1 MTLTVQKY
9 GGSSLSPPENLL
21 RVARRIVASRRRGEA
36 VVAVV
41 SAMGD
46 TTSELL
52 DLANRLASEPSRRE
66 LDLLLSSGEQISTS
80 LVSMAIQELG
90 EEAVALTGPQGGVLT
105 TDRHFDARILKV
117 LPQRIER
124 ELESGA
130 IPVIAGYQG
139 ESPSG
144 EITTL
149 GRGGSDTTA
158 VAIAAAL
165 GADCCELNSDV
176 PGVFSAD
183 PRIVEDAILLPAVS
197 YDDMLLLSRL
207 GAGVVNS
214 RAVAYAKKHDVVIK
228 ARASFGNG
236 DGTRIESRD
245 GERYRMPAVGVA
257 SHRTVVWL
265 RTDSG
270 GRTLLEKLGASLP
283 SAILAQRASD
293 GPSVNGTETHHA
305 LVPTTD
311 LPNPEH
317 LEETLRARFGHT
329 VHTTNGVGSV
339 SVVGGWPNPRSTSR
353 TAATALREAGL
364 EAESILSSPSAIT
377 VLVAEREVARATRA
391 LHDHFFTAVTGE
403 IAS

>member
-9 GGSSLSPPENLL
+9 GGSSLSSPENLL

-52 DLANRLASEPSRRE
+52 DLATRLASEPPRRE

-90 EEAVALTGPQGGVLT
+90 EEAVALTGPQSGVLT
-105 TDRHFDARILKV
+105 TDNHFDARIREV
-117 LPQRIER
+117 RPERIER
-124 ELESGA
+124 ELESGS

-139 ESPSG
+139 ESSSG

-183 PRIVEDAILLPAVS
+183 PRIVDDAILLPAIS

-207 GAGVVNS
+207 GAGVINS
-214 RAVAYAKKHDVVIK
+214 RAVAYAKKHDVTIK
-228 ARASFGNG
+228 ARASFGEG
-236 DGTRIESRD
+236 DGTRIENRN
-245 GERYRMPAVGVA
+245 GERYPTAAVGVA

-265 RTDSG
+265 RTDSE
-270 GRTLLEKLGASLP
+270 GRTLLEKLRASLP
-283 SAILAQRASD
+283 SAILARQTPAEAAVR
-293 GPSVNGTETHHA
+293 GTDTHHA
-305 LVPTTD
+305 LVPTTE
-311 LPNPEH
+311 LPNPEF
-317 LEETLRARFGHT
+317 LEETLRSRFGKAVT
-329 VHTTNGVGSV
+329 TTNGVGSV
-339 SVVGGWPNPRSTSR
+339 SVVGGWSNPGSQTRT
-353 TAATALREAGL
+353 TAAALSEVGL
-364 EAESILSSPSAIT
+364 DAESILSSHSAVT
-377 VLVAEREVARATRA
+377 VLVAEREVPRATRA
-391 LHDHFFTAVTGE
+391 LHGEFFRAEEREV
-403 IAS
+403 AS